1 MATKYAQ
8 TSPYFETS
16 KNAGYLDVIKDRPIP
31 KQLDDQII
39 EINQT
44 YQYRPDLL
52 ANDLYG
58 DSGLWWVFAQRNMDI
73 IKDPIYDFSAGTQ
86 IRLPKESNMKTLIGA

>member
-1 MATKYAQ
+1 MAIYQQ
-8 TSPYFETS
+8 TSPYFNTSLET
-16 KNAGYLDVIKDRPIP
+16 GFLDVMSNRPIP
-31 KQLDDQII
+31 KHDDDQIV

-58 DSGLWWVFAQRNMDI
+58 DPGLWWVFAQRNPNA
-73 IKDPIYDFSAGTQ
+73 IKDPIWDFKTGLK
-86 IRLPKESNMKTLIGA
+86 IYLPKQSTLNTALGI

>member
-8 TSPYFETS
+8 TSPYFETA
-16 KNAGYLDVIKDRPIP
+16 KTAGYLDVMKDRPIP
-31 KQLDDQII
+31 KQVDDQII

-58 DSGLWWVFAQRNMDI
+58 DPGLWWVFAQRNPNVI
-73 IKDPIYDFSAGTQ
+73 EDPIYDFFPGNIIQ
-86 IRLPKESNMKTLIGA
+86 LPKLSNLKSDLGI